1 MTMLTHIDYTGVSKP
16 HVQHFFDPHTWT
28 LTYVVSDPVSRRCA
42 IIDPV
47 LDLDYPSGTL
57 TTEIA
62 DQLIAYIRAQDL
74 SVDYIIETHVH
85 ADHLTSA
92 LYLQKK
98 LGGKILIGAQIT
110 TVQETFA
117 SVYNEPSDFPVNGSQ
132 FDVMVGDGDRF
143 MLGGIEC
150 HAFHVP
156 GHTPACMAYLF
167 GDALFVGDTL
177 FMPDGGTARCDFPGG
192 DAKTLFH
199 SIKRLLTLPS
209 ETRMFVCH
217 DYQPN
222 DRELQ
227 YETTVGMQRAENIH
241 VNDNVTEES
250 FVSMRE
256 TRDATLG
263 MPTLILPS
271 LQVNIRAGQL
281 PPADTDGKLFLRVPI
296 NVFAGN
302 DLSFLADDK

>member
-62 DQLIAYIRAQDL
+62 DQLIAYVRAQDL

-167 GDALFVGDTL
+167 GDALFAGDTL

-271 LQVNIRAGQL
+271 LQVNIRAGHL

>member
-227 YETTVGMQRAENIH
+227 FETTVGMQRAENIH
-241 VNDNVTEES
+241 VNDKVTEES

-271 LQVNIRAGQL
+271 LQVNIRAGHL

>member
-271 LQVNIRAGQL
+271 LQVNIRAGHL
-281 PPADTDGKLFLRVPI
+281 PPADADGKLFLRVPI

>member
-62 DQLIAYIRAQDL
+62 DQLIAYVRAQDL

-117 SVYNEPSDFPVNGSQ
+117 SVYNEPRDFPVNGSQ

-271 LQVNIRAGQL
+271 LQVNIRAGHL

-302 DLSFLADDK
+302 DLSFLVDDK

>member
-62 DQLIAYIRAQDL
+62 DQLIAYVRAQDL

-227 YETTVGMQRAENIH
+227 FETTVGMQRAENIH
-241 VNDNVTEES
+241 VNDKVTEES

-271 LQVNIRAGQL
+271 LQVNIRAGHL

>member
-1 MTMLTHIDYTGVSKP
+1 MTMLTHIDFTGVSKP
-16 HVQHFFDPHTWT
+16 NVQHFFDPHTWT
-28 LTYVVSDPVSRRCA
+28 LTYVVSDPLSRRCA

-47 LDLDYPSGTL
+47 LDLDYPAGTL

-62 DQLIAYIRAQDL
+62 DQVVAYVNDEGL

-117 SVYNEPSDFPVNGSQ
+117 RVYNEPSNFPANGSQ
-132 FDVMVGDGDRF
+132 FDVMVGDGDQF
-143 MLGGIEC
+143 MLGDIEC

-199 SIKRLLTLPS
+199 SIKRLLTLPD

-222 DRELQ
+222 GRELQ

-241 VNDNVTEES
+241 VNDAINEES

-256 TRDATLG
+256 ARDATLG

-271 LQVNIRAGQL
+271 LQVNMRAGHL
-281 PPADTDGKLFLRVPI
+281 PPPDTDGKLFLRVPI
-296 NVFAGN
+296 NVFAGD
-302 DLSFLADDK
+302 DLSFLAAGK

>member
-62 DQLIAYIRAQDL
+62 DQLIAYVRAQDL

-227 YETTVGMQRAENIH
+227 FETTVGMQRAENIH

-271 LQVNIRAGQL
+271 LQVNIRAGHL

>member
-241 VNDNVTEES
+241 VNDKVTEES

-271 LQVNIRAGQL
+271 LQVNIRAGHL

-302 DLSFLADDK
+302 DLSFLVDDK

>member
-62 DQLIAYIRAQDL
+62 DQLIAYVRAQDL

-271 LQVNIRAGQL
+271 LQVNIRAGHL

>member
-227 YETTVGMQRAENIH
+227 FETTVGMQRAENIH

-271 LQVNIRAGQL
+271 LQVNIRAGHL

>member
-62 DQLIAYIRAQDL
+62 DQLIAYVRAQDL

-222 DRELQ
+222 DRELH

-271 LQVNIRAGQL
+271 LQVNIRAGHL

>member
-117 SVYNEPSDFPVNGSQ
+117 SVYNEPRDFPVNGSQ

-167 GDALFVGDTL
+167 GDALFAGDTL

-271 LQVNIRAGQL
+271 LQVNIRAGHL

>member
-271 LQVNIRAGQL
+271 LQVNIRAGHL

>member
-62 DQLIAYIRAQDL
+62 DQLIAYVRAQDL

-167 GDALFVGDTL
+167 GDALFAGDTL

-227 YETTVGMQRAENIH
+227 FETTVGMQRAENIH
-241 VNDNVTEES
+241 VNDKVTEES

>member
-62 DQLIAYIRAQDL
+62 DQLIAYVRAQDL

-117 SVYNEPSDFPVNGSQ
+117 SVYNEPSDFPVNGCQ

-143 MLGGIEC
+143 MLGDIEC

-227 YETTVGMQRAENIH
+227 FETTVGMQRAENIH

-271 LQVNIRAGQL
+271 LQVNIRAGHL

>member
-227 YETTVGMQRAENIH
+227 FETTVGMQRAENIH
-241 VNDNVTEES
+241 VNDKVTEES

>member
-62 DQLIAYIRAQDL
+62 DQLIAYVRAQDL

-117 SVYNEPSDFPVNGSQ
+117 SVYNEPSDFPVNGCQ

-227 YETTVGMQRAENIH
+227 FETTVGMQRAENIH
-241 VNDNVTEES
+241 VNDKVTEES

-271 LQVNIRAGQL
+271 LQVNIRAGHL

>member
-1 MTMLTHIDYTGVSKP
+1 MTMLTHIDYTGVAKP

-271 LQVNIRAGQL
+271 LQVNIRAGHL

>member
-62 DQLIAYIRAQDL
+62 DQLIAYVRAQDL

-117 SVYNEPSDFPVNGSQ
+117 SVYNEPSDFPVNGCQ

-227 YETTVGMQRAENIH
+227 FETTVGMQRAENIH

-271 LQVNIRAGQL
+271 LQVNIRAGHL